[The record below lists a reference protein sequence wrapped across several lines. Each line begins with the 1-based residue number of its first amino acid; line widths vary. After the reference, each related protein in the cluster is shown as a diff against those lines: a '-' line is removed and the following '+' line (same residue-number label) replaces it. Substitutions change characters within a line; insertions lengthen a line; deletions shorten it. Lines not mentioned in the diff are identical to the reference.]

1 MIPPAVVVTLVTT
14 SPASIFVWR
23 SVSFWVSSATFLFK
37 LSMSGAKSFW
47 QDTAPTSAAEIA
59 ALVRKNLNNLFI
71 NFGLMDK

>member
-1 MIPPAVVVTLVTT
+1 
-14 SPASIFVWR
+14 
-23 SVSFWVSSATFLFK
+23 
-37 LSMSGAKSFW
+37 MSGAKSFW